1 MASSTQDAIVR
12 PLPSV
17 TGRNGLLDRYFY
29 FAMSLL
35 VASIVVAG
43 FSRTVGDSL
52 FHPAIPRPLI
62 LWFHGGAFSAWV
74 ALYILQSSLV
84 RVGKVSWH
92 RFLGWFGAT
101 LAVAMVVLGTTTAV
115 VMARFDTIQL
125 HQPAL
130 ESEAFLSVPFYDMI
144 VFSTFVG
151 LAIYWRRKPELHR
164 RLLLIAT
171 CGLTDAAFGRWIYL
185 FDHNLFYPCLDMLI
199 LIDVGRDLLVNKRV
213 HKVYL
218 YALPLLIVAQIISL
232 YLWRGAPAW
241 WLHVGHSI
249 LGV

>member
-1 MASSTQDAIVR
+1 MVSPSTVLVR
-12 PLPSV
+12 PVSRF
-17 TGRNGLLDRYFY
+17 TGRNGLVDKYFY

-35 VASIVVAG
+35 IACVVVSG
-43 FSRTVGDSL
+43 FSKTVGASL
-52 FHPAIPRPLI
+52 FHPAIPKPLM

-74 ALYILQSSLV
+74 AFYILQSMLV

-101 LAVAMVVLGTTTAV
+101 LAVAMVGLGFVTSV
-115 VMARFDTIQL
+115 VMARFDVRYLQ
-125 HQPAL
+125 QPVADA
-130 ESEAFLSVPFYDMI
+130 EAFLSVPFYDMI
-144 VFSTFVG
+144 AFSVMVG
-151 LAIYWRRKPELHR
+151 LAIYWRKKPELHR

-185 FDHNLFYPCLDMLI
+185 FDHNLFYPLVDGLI
-199 LIDVGRDLLVNKRV
+199 LLGVGRDLLVNKHV

-218 YALPLLIVAQIISL
+218 SALPLLIVAQGISI
-232 YLWRGAPAW
+232 YLWRGAPSW
-241 WLHVGHSI
+241 WLHFGHSL